1 VFIYNE
7 LLIFSA
13 LVGIYIYVLLNYY
26 TDGTLTSPMWFLQWL
41 PWAVTLPIY
50 HACQYSYPVIYPLC

>member
-13 LVGIYIYVLLNYY
+13 LVGIYIYVLSYAVY
-26 TDGTLTSPMWFLQWL
+26 GQSPSINFIHFMARNL
-41 PWAVTLPIY
+41 ID
-50 HACQYSYPVIYPLC
+50 